1 MCCRLNVSLNELY
14 PDKTNKNKDYIF
26 VSFFFLSV
34 TLYSVLAAN
43 CYWHFSVNKFK
54 IFDKTNKIYTIFV
67 QTKLLF
73 VGLSF
78 CLSAE
83 TWTNSE
89 YITGAGECGIKAC
102 RSETKEHCPAQTS
115 TSQIRLNL
123 SREERWLTRRLRW
136 DRQDDGGRVSK
147 RNVKAPDLN
156 QGCPRFFV
164 CGSTFQ
170 MRNSMRSTKWKVNK
184 W

>member
-1 MCCRLNVSLNELY
+1 M
-14 PDKTNKNKDYIF
+14 K
-26 VSFFFLSV
+26 
-34 TLYSVLAAN
+34 LYSVLAAN

-54 IFDKTNKIYTIFV
+54 TLDKTNKIYTIFV

-73 VGLSF
+73 VGLSL

-89 YITGAGECGIKAC
+89 YITGAGACGIKAR
-102 RSETKEHCPAQTS
+102 RSGTKENCPAQTS
-115 TSQIRLNL
+115 TSQIRFHL

-147 RNVKAPDLN
+147 RSVKAPVLSLLSSESAINLN
-156 QGCPRFFV
+156 QGCPHFFV

-170 MRNSMRSTKWKVNK
+170 MRNSPRSTKWNVK
-184 W
+184 